1 LNSNITFF
9 EKLRVNIKICCNI
22 LSLNQKLHYD
32 NQHGIKL
39 NINWLD
45 NRLNPMMNNLMSI
58 DHATRDYIDDTDYLL
73 PRMSMEFPRI
83 SS

>member
-1 LNSNITFF
+1 MF
-9 EKLRVNIKICCNI
+9 CNI
-22 LSLNQKLHYD
+22 LSINQKLHYD
-32 NQHGIKL
+32 NMHGIKW

-45 NRLNPMMNNLMSI
+45 NRINPMMNNLMSI

-83 SS
+83 SY

>member
-1 LNSNITFF
+1 MWIQYKCYIRSQIQKFY
-9 EKLRVNIKICCNI
+9 KKIKTKRI
-22 LSLNQKLHYD
+22 
-32 NQHGIKL
+32 

-83 SS
+83 SSQY